1 MFLLLLQ
8 SIIQEPIF
16 FMRQFLSFLL
26 FIFCITTINGQTT
39 LQYTLKVGDVFRIK
53 QNAKQTIIQELDG
66 SSHEIVN
73 QMNGILEFKVVA
85 IKEKNYIISLTF
97 KDLNLK
103 MTSSIQGELM
113 NVKAKQ
119 VVPGDMQSSIFNS
132 ILNSP
137 VKMTLSKNGDIL
149 EVKGGDALVTK
160 MTAASGLEDDFSLK
174 MMKKSLETEF
184 GSGAL
189 SNSYKQ
195 MTYIYPTKKIKVGDT
210 WENEYKGKLA
220 ATTVWTLKA
229 LTLKSATISGKAVV
243 SMNVVEPAST
253 MNLTGTQNTY
263 ITTNRSTGFMSKMN
277 VEGVSKGASVMA
289 QMSDQKIPTTIK
301 SKVTYELINE

>member
-8 SIIQEPIF
+8 PIIQEPIF
-16 FMRQFLSFLL
+16 YMRQFLSFLL
-26 FIFCITTINGQTT
+26 FTFSITTIFGQTT
-39 LQYTLKVGDVFRIK
+39 LQYTLKIGDVFRVK
-53 QNAKQTIIQELDG
+53 QNAHQTIIQELDG
-66 SSHEIVN
+66 SSHEIIN
-73 QMNGILEFKVVA
+73 QMNGILEFKVVG
-85 IKEKNYIISLTF
+85 IKEENYIINLTF

-137 VKMTLSKNGDIL
+137 VKMTLSRNGDIL

-160 MTAASGLEDDFSLK
+160 MTAASGMEDEFSLK
-174 MMKKSLETEF
+174 LMKKSLAKEF
-184 GSGAL
+184 GSEAL

-210 WENEYKGKLA
+210 WQNEYVGKLA
-220 ATTVWTLKA
+220 ATTTWTLKN
-229 LTLKSATISGKAVV
+229 LTPKSATITGKAIVT
-243 SMNVVEPAST
+243 MNVVEPAST
-253 MNLTGTQNTY
+253 MKLSGTQNTT
-263 ITTNRSTGFMSKMN
+263 ITTNRSTGFISKMD
-277 VEGVSKGASVMA
+277 VEGLTKGASVMA

>member
-26 FIFCITTINGQTT
+26 LIFYITTINGQTT
-39 LQYTLKVGDVFRIK
+39 LQYTLKVGDVFRVK

-137 VKMTLSKNGDIL
+137 VRMTLSKNGDIL

-160 MTAASGLEDDFSLK
+160 MTAASGLNDDFSLK

-184 GSGAL
+184 GSVAL
-189 SNSYKQ
+189 SNNYKQ
-195 MTYIYPTKKIKVGDT
+195 MTYIYPSRKIKVGDT
-210 WENEYKGKLA
+210 WENEYSGKLA

-253 MNLTGTQNTY
+253 MNLTGTQNTS
-263 ITTNRSTGFMSKMN
+263 ITTNRSTGFISKMN
-277 VEGVSKGASVMA
+277 VEGVFKGASVMA
-289 QMSDQKIPTTIK
+289 QMSDQKIPTTII
-301 SKVTYELINE
+301 SKITYELINE

>member
-1 MFLLLLQ
+1 MFLLLLR

-16 FMRQFLSFLL
+16 YMRHFLSFLL
-26 FIFCITTINGQTT
+26 FTFSITTIIGQTS
-39 LQYTLKVGDVFRIK
+39 LQYTLKIGDVYRVK
-53 QNAKQTIIQELDG
+53 QNAHQTIIQELDG
-66 SSHEIVN
+66 SSHEIIN
-73 QMNGILEFKVVA
+73 QMNGLLEFKVVG
-85 IKEKNYIISLTF
+85 IKEENYIISLTF
-97 KDLNLK
+97 KDLNLR

-137 VKMTLSKNGDIL
+137 VKMTLAKNGDIL

-160 MTAASGLEDDFSLK
+160 MTAASGLKDDFSLK
-174 MMKKSLETEF
+174 LMKKSLQQEF
-184 GSGAL
+184 GSEAL

-195 MTYIYPTKKIKVGDT
+195 MTYIYPDKKIKVGDT
-210 WENEYKGKLA
+210 WQNEYSGKLA
-220 ATTVWTLKA
+220 ASTVWTLKG
-229 LTLKSATISGKAVV
+229 LTSKTATITGKAVV
-243 SMNVVEPAST
+243 TMNVVEPAST
-253 MNLTGTQNTY
+253 MNLTGTQNTT
-263 ITTNRSTGFMSKMN
+263 ITTNRTTGFISKMN
-277 VEGVSKGASVMA
+277 VEGVSKGASVMV

>member
-1 MFLLLLQ
+1 
-8 SIIQEPIF
+8 
-16 FMRQFLSFLL
+16 
-26 FIFCITTINGQTT
+26 
-39 LQYTLKVGDVFRIK
+39 LKVGDVFRIK

>member
-1 MFLLLLQ
+1 MFLLLLR
-8 SIIQEPIF
+8 SIILEPIF

-26 FIFCITTINGQTT
+26 ITLFITTVYGQST
-39 LQYTLKVGDVFRIK
+39 LQYSLKTGDVFRIK
-53 QNAKQTIIQELDG
+53 QNAQQTIVQELDG
-66 SSHEIVN
+66 STHEIIN
-73 QMNGILEFKVVA
+73 QMNGILEFKVLA
-85 IKEKNYIISLTF
+85 IKDENYIISLTF

-119 VVPGDMQSSIFNS
+119 VIPGDMQSNIFNS

-160 MTAASGLEDDFSLK
+160 MTAASGLEDEFSMK
-174 MMKKSLETEF
+174 MMKKSLEKEF
-184 GSGAL
+184 GSQAL

-195 MTYIYPTKKIKVGDT
+195 MTFIYPIKKVKVGNT
-210 WENEYKGKLA
+210 WQNEYSGKLA
-220 ATTVWTLKA
+220 ATNVWTLKE
-229 LTLKSATISGKAVV
+229 LTPKTATITGKAVV

-253 MNLTGTQNTY
+253 MKLTGTQNTT
-263 ITTNRSTGFMSKMN
+263 ITTNRNNGFISKMN
-277 VEGVSKGASVMA
+277 VEGLSKGVSVMA

-301 SKVTYELINE
+301 SKVTYELIKD

>member
-1 MFLLLLQ
+1 
-8 SIIQEPIF
+8 
-16 FMRQFLSFLL
+16 MRQFLSFLL

-119 VVPGDMQSSIFNS
+119 VVPGDM
-132 ILNSP
+132 
-137 VKMTLSKNGDIL
+137 
-149 EVKGGDALVTK
+149 
-160 MTAASGLEDDFSLK
+160 
-174 MMKKSLETEF
+174 
-184 GSGAL
+184 
-189 SNSYKQ
+189 
-195 MTYIYPTKKIKVGDT
+195 
-210 WENEYKGKLA
+210 
-220 ATTVWTLKA
+220 
-229 LTLKSATISGKAVV
+229 
-243 SMNVVEPAST
+243 
-253 MNLTGTQNTY
+253 
-263 ITTNRSTGFMSKMN
+263 
-277 VEGVSKGASVMA
+277 
-289 QMSDQKIPTTIK
+289 
-301 SKVTYELINE
+301 

>member
-1 MFLLLLQ
+1 
-8 SIIQEPIF
+8 
-16 FMRQFLSFLL
+16 MRQFLSFLL

>member
-1 MFLLLLQ
+1 MFLLLLR

-26 FIFCITTINGQTT
+26 ITLFITTVYGQST
-39 LQYTLKVGDVFRIK
+39 LQYSLKTGDVFRIK
-53 QNAKQTIIQELDG
+53 QNAQQTIVQELDG
-66 SSHEIVN
+66 STHEIIN
-73 QMNGILEFKVVA
+73 QMNGILEFKVLA
-85 IKEKNYIISLTF
+85 IKDENYIISLTF

-119 VVPGDMQSSIFNS
+119 VIPGDMQSNIFNS

-160 MTAASGLEDDFSLK
+160 MTAASGLEDEFSMK
-174 MMKKSLETEF
+174 MMKKSLEKEF
-184 GSGAL
+184 GSQAL

-195 MTYIYPTKKIKVGDT
+195 MTFIYPIKKVKVGNT
-210 WENEYKGKLA
+210 WQNEYSGKLA
-220 ATTVWTLKA
+220 ATNVWTLKE
-229 LTLKSATISGKAVV
+229 LTPKTATITGKAVV

-253 MNLTGTQNTY
+253 MKLTGTQNTT
-263 ITTNRSTGFMSKMN
+263 ITTNRNNGFISKMN
-277 VEGVSKGASVMA
+277 VEGLSKGVSVMA

-301 SKVTYELINE
+301 SKVTYELIKD